1 MANPNRSLNVNL
13 GFLKGVTRQL
23 KLIGRLM
30 VDRRVNP
37 LLKLLPVAAIIYL
50 VVPTDLMPLLP
61 FDDAAVLWLGGSL
74 FVEMCPRSLVDEHL
88 RLIDGEPEVNTQ
100 YRPKEGGTGGPGG
113 EADVI
118 DAEFHETPRTP

>member
-1 MANPNRSLNVNL
+1 MANTNRSLNVNL

-30 VDRRVNP
+30 VDGRVHP
-37 LLKLLPVAAIIYL
+37 LLKLLPVAAIVYL
-50 VVPTDLMPLLP
+50 VVPTDLIPLLP

-74 FVEMCPRSLVDEHL
+74 FVEMCPRGLVDEHL
-88 RLIDGEPEVNTQ
+88 RLIDGEPEVTTQ
-100 YRPKEGGTGGPGG
+100 YHPKEGGPGG
-113 EADVI
+113 DVDVI